1 MIEIIAIKS
10 IGGYVEGKAL
20 VTNSEI
26 SFAFDVDKSGLI
38 TNSTHEL
45 FRKLVSGKVL
55 VFPGTATE
63 DEIDC
68 AGIWALMTLIA
79 KNKNPLGLIITNV
92 QDSTCVQTALLSSAW
107 LPKSATPIWKPVSEG
122 IPVLIIKKEDAEKIK
137 TDDLCQ
143 LDAKQG
149 TIRIKNRWRKVLK

>member
-1 MIEIIAIKS
+1 MIEITAIKS
-10 IGGYVEGKAL
+10 LGGYVEGKAL
-20 VTNSEI
+20 VTASEI

-38 TNSTHEL
+38 TNPTHEL

-55 VFPGTATE
+55 VFPRTATE

-79 KNKNPLGLIITNV
+79 KNKNPLGLITNV

-107 LPKSATPIWKPVSEG
+107 LPKSATPVWKPVSEG
-122 IPVLIIKKEDAEKIK
+122 IPVLIVRKEDAEKIK

-149 TIRIKNRWRKVLK
+149 TITIKNR